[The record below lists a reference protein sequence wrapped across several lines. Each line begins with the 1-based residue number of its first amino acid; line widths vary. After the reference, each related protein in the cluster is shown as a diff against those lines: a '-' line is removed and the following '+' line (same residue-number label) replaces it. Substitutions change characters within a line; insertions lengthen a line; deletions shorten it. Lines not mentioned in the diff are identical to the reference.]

1 GIHHRPRLDA
11 DCPRHARAH
20 LEPSVLRARGER
32 RGIHRR
38 SRDGLVD
45 YRRRAAR
52 RRYGGLHGQP
62 RQAPR
67 PRRSHLLPGARPG
80 GGAAAATGARND
92 RPPPPARAADPE
104 AARRRPARDRRAG
117 RANVQGPRRRA
128 PPCCGAIGQGASHRS
143 GTPRPGRPFGGG
155 MDDPHL
161 IERRSTADRLRP
173 APARERPLARV
184 QALPWLLFIVA
195 LALAVWFGWRA
206 FGPQDN
212 GDPLA
217 TSLVAFEKQNRLTVF
232 SAQLSPVVS
241 SEDSRLFGAI
251 RSRQVA
257 VIPARVDYTLDLSQM
272 DASRLRWDEAASTLD
287 VQLPPLRVSR
297 PNLDEGRAQYLRE
310 GIWITRDAQDNLT
323 RQNTRLAEQQ
333 AVEQAANP
341 VLLSLARSAAKD
353 AIRQNLA
360 IPLEVAGF
368 GRVTVNVR
376 FDGEAV
382 PARQGAPQGSQSSQ

>member
-1 GIHHRPRLDA
+1 M
-11 DCPRHARAH
+11 
-20 LEPSVLRARGER
+20 E
-32 RGIHRR
+32 
-38 SRDGLVD
+38 
-45 YRRRAAR
+45 
-52 RRYGGLHGQP
+52 
-62 RQAPR
+62 
-67 PRRSHLLPGARPG
+67 
-80 GGAAAATGARND
+80 T
-92 RPPPPARAADPE
+92 
-104 AARRRPARDRRAG
+104 
-117 RANVQGPRRRA
+117 
-128 PPCCGAIGQGASHRS
+128 
-143 GTPRPGRPFGGG
+143 
-155 MDDPHL
+155 DDTRPHL
-161 IERRSTADRLRP
+161 IERDTNLDRFQP
-173 APARERPLARV
+173 APHRERPLARV
-184 QALPWLLFIVA
+184 QTVPWLLFILM
-195 LALAVWFGWRA
+195 LALAAWLAWRA
-206 FGPQDN
+206 FGPEDN

-241 SEDSRLFGAI
+241 SEDSRLFGAF

-272 DASRLRWDEAASTLD
+272 DRNRLRWDEASSTLD
-287 VQLPPLRVSR
+287 VQLPPLRVGK

-310 GIWITRDAQDNLT
+310 GLWISRNAQDNLT

-341 VLLSLARSAAKD
+341 VLMGLARSAAKD

-382 PARQGAPQGSQSSQ
+382 PAR